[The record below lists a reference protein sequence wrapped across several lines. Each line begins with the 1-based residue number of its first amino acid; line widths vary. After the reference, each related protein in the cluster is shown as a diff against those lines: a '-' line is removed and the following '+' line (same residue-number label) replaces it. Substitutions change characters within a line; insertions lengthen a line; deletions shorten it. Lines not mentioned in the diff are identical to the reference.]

1 VPAFLAAI
9 LLSLSV
15 LTDGHLVATLVL
27 LTFAI
32 TMLWMAYTVFWAI
45 PSEFIKGD
53 AAAGGIA
60 LINTIGLSG
69 GFWGPAIIGW
79 AKTATGNLHL
89 GLLIVAGLAL
99 CGAVLLVANRL
110 PSE

>member
-1 VPAFLAAI
+1 MPAE
-9 LLSLSV
+9 
-15 LTDGHLVATLVL
+15 
-27 LTFAI
+27 
-32 TMLWMAYTVFWAI
+32 Y
-45 PSEFIKGD
+45 IKGP

-89 GLLIVAGLAL
+89 G
-99 CGAVLLVANRL
+99 VLLMACLPLLAAMIILANKL
-110 PSE
+110 PAKR

>member
-1 VPAFLAAI
+1 M
-9 LLSLSV
+9 
-15 LTDGHLVATLVL
+15 DGNLVATLVL
-27 LTFAI
+27 LTLTT

-45 PSEFIKGD
+45 PSEYIKGD

-89 GLLIVAGLAL
+89 GLLIIAVLAL
-99 CGAVLLVANRL
+99 CGSALLVANRL